1 MIDKLDA
8 DLIALLTEEPRL
20 GVFEASRRLGV
31 ARGTVQA
38 RLDRLQR
45 SGVVRDFAPTI
56 DTDRLGYPVTAFVT
70 AEIAQGDRDVT
81 VVEHLQAIPEV
92 LEVHTITGAGDLMIR
107 AVARSNTDLQRV
119 IDRIVSDP
127 GIMRTS
133 TVIALATKID
143 HRAVPLVQAAVAPDD
158 DSKNDDTQNDAQND
172 AKNEEERG

>member
-1 MIDKLDA
+1 MAIDKLDA

-31 ARGTVQA
+31 ARGTIQA
-38 RLDRLQR
+38 RLDRLMR
-45 SGVVRDFAPTI
+45 TGVVRDFAPTV
-56 DTDRLGYPVTAFVT
+56 DSEALGYPVTAFVT

-81 VVEHLQAIPEV
+81 VVEHLRGIPEV

-107 AVARSNTDLQRV
+107 AVARSNADLQRV

-127 GIMRTS
+127 NITRTS

-143 HRAVPLVQAAVAPDD
+143 HRSVPLVTASVEA
-158 DSKNDDTQNDAQND
+158 
-172 AKNEEERG
+172 